1 MCTYDLEK
9 NAKNGTPVGTV
20 ASSHNLSDEMDIA
33 DREELDQVSWGEVA
47 KGCFCHSLMGWA
59 KIFFD
64 LFWIA
69 FFLYFF
75 ILGLEVLGDGA
86 QVRIQQMQDT

>member
-1 MCTYDLEK
+1 
-9 NAKNGTPVGTV
+9 
-20 ASSHNLSDEMDIA
+20 
-33 DREELDQVSWGEVA
+33 
-47 KGCFCHSLMGWA
+47 MGWA